1 MIIRCPH
8 CDKKNRVLA
17 ERFDDAPTC
26 GHCGRPLLEGAPVA
40 LDDENF
46 AAVLG
51 ASRRPVVVDFWAAWC
66 GPCKMFAPVFEQAA
80 ARHPELLFAKVDTD
94 ANPGV
99 SAQFAIRSIP
109 TLALFRNGQL
119 AKRASGA
126 LAPAQFE
133 HWLRSP

>member
-1 MIIRCPH
+1 
-8 CDKKNRVLA
+8 
-17 ERFDDAPTC
+17 
-26 GHCGRPLLEGAPVA
+26 
-40 LDDENF
+40 
-46 AAVLG
+46 
-51 ASRRPVVVDFWAAWC
+51 
-66 GPCKMFAPVFEQAA
+66 MFAPVFEQAA

-94 ANPGV
+94 ANPGI

-133 HWLRSP
+133 QWLRSP